1 MFTFPRLHKLCN
13 AHLPAAARQGSVAAS
28 DDLILSLNSLRSK
41 RVALLLTDFPA
52 IHWDLLFGLNLSVII
67 AFLLTSNQPVMQYLD
82 SFQLRFLF
90 AIIVGVASGTAIL
103 CYDLDNLFRGTFSIA
118 GASTQLA
125 DLRVCLREDVREAD
139 EESREISSR
148 TRDFFRRKL
157 GGPTVG
163 ISSSDEEESGDE
175 NSSRY
180 GLMSTIYF
188 HLLTS
193 PIGSWLMLTGD
204 ALSWL
209 ATFTTR
215 RVRGMIRRLRGIS
228 VIWRRWSRKSISEKK
243 NQQPQGEEGTVS
255 T

>member
-1 MFTFPRLHKLCN
+1 MLSFDCLCDP
-13 AHLPAAARQGSVAAS
+13 HLLTHVTTSFFCLLKSLKRASSSVAAS

-52 IHWDLLFGLNLSVII
+52 IHWDLLFGLNLSVIV

-82 SFQLRFLF
+82 SFQLRFMF

-148 TRDFFRRKL
+148 TREFFRKKL

-204 ALSWL
+204 ALSWM

-215 RVRGMIRRLRGIS
+215 RVRGTIRRLRGIT
-228 VIWRRWSRKSISEKK
+228 VIWRRWWSRKS
-243 NQQPQGEEGTVS
+243 
-255 T
+255 

>member
-1 MFTFPRLHKLCN
+1 MRILIFDFCTKYFWTLFWHMNISLYSPCLRL
-13 AHLPAAARQGSVAAS
+13 QQ
-28 DDLILSLNSLRSK
+28 
-41 RVALLLTDFPA
+41 LL
-52 IHWDLLFGLNLSVII
+52 G
-67 AFLLTSNQPVMQYLD
+67 
-82 SFQLRFLF
+82 
-90 AIIVGVASGTAIL
+90 
-103 CYDLDNLFRGTFSIA
+103 
-118 GASTQLA
+118 

-204 ALSWL
+204 ALSWM

-215 RVRGMIRRLRGIS
+215 RGRGVIGRLRGIT
-228 VIWRRWSRKSISEKK
+228 VIWRRWWSRKLISEKK
-243 NQQPQGEEGTVS
+243 NQQPRGDEG
-255 T
+255 